1 MPALFRLGIVLCF
14 TAASM
19 AQGRPPQ
26 TKKAK
31 KPPKTHTVVLG
42 KWSMVRLE
50 QKKGPDKRVRVRPL
64 LVDDRLKEYAAGL
77 THDVT
82 DQMFVVRR
90 AYRINDSLPQEA
102 AKLAHWK
109 WHLGPWIS
117 VNRQTGHVAE
127 LKLPAF
133 DVDSS
138 EATWFQD
145 YVAYCGMSDDRG
157 KNFMV
162 IFRLGKRKPLLQADV
177 GNQYCGPPAWQRNP
191 VRAIFTPFGGEAV
204 SFRVEESGEEP

>member
-90 AYRINDSLPQEA
+90 AYRIND
-102 AKLAHWK
+102 
-109 WHLGPWIS
+109 
-117 VNRQTGHVAE
+117 
-127 LKLPAF
+127 
-133 DVDSS
+133 
-138 EATWFQD
+138 
-145 YVAYCGMSDDRG
+145 
-157 KNFMV
+157 
-162 IFRLGKRKPLLQADV
+162 
-177 GNQYCGPPAWQRNP
+177 
-191 VRAIFTPFGGEAV
+191 
-204 SFRVEESGEEP
+204 